1 MPTLL
6 LRAGLVYTGTG
17 SPSPDI
23 GRVGEGG
30 GEDQLKP
37 GWLLARDG
45 MIAEVGSGDPPAA
58 DAVLNLPNCLAVPG
72 LVNAHD
78 HMYQWATR
86 GYVPDGGLFEWL
98 RALYPVWAQIDAGTV
113 RIAARAAMARLLLSG
128 CTLSTDHHYVFPRG
142 RAGIFEALVESAR
155 ELGLRF
161 HPCRGSMSLG
171 ESAGGLPPD
180 SVVEKEDAI
189 LADTESLIRRFHD
202 PAPGSMCRLV
212 VAPCSPFSVT
222 PQLMRDSAE
231 LARRHGVR
239 LHTHLAET
247 LDEERFCAERF
258 GKRPFELMSDLG
270 WTGDDVWFAHGI
282 HFNDVEVRQVAETRT
297 GVAHCPSSNM
307 RLGAGACRVEDLLR
321 AGANVGLGVDG
332 AASNEDSNLATE
344 MHQTLLLARARAAMQ
359 GREDAATA
367 ISAREAWKVATVGGA
382 ACLGRD
388 DCGTLAVG
396 KCADVAFFRLD
407 DLGHAGMDD
416 PLAALALAPPA
427 RADAVVVN
435 GKVVVRDGR
444 LLTGDEAAIAR
455 DLASESERL
464 ASRARVRP

>member
-6 LRAGLVYTGTG
+6 LRAGQVYTGAG
-17 SPSPDI
+17 Q
-23 GRVGEGG
+23 EL
-30 GEDQLKP
+30 EN

-45 MIAEVGSGDPPAA
+45 FIVDVGSGPPPAA
-58 DAVLNLPNCLAVPG
+58 DDELHLPNCVAVPG

-98 RALYPVWAQIDAGTV
+98 RALYPVWAQIDADTV

-142 RAGIFEALVESAR
+142 REGIFEALVETAS

-171 ESAGGLPPD
+171 ESKGGLPPD
-180 SVVEKEDAI
+180 SVVEDEDAI
-189 LADTESLIRRFHD
+189 LADTEEKIHDFHD
-202 PAPGSMCRLV
+202 PAPGSMCRVV

-222 PQLMRDSAE
+222 PELMRDSAA

-239 LHTHLAET
+239 LHTHVAET
-247 LDEERFCAERF
+247 LDEERFCLEKF
-258 GKRPFELMSDLG
+258 GKRPLDLMQDLG
-270 WTGDDVWFAHGI
+270 WTGDDVWFAHGV
-282 HFNDVEVRQVAETRT
+282 HFNDADVATVAATGT
-297 GVAHCPSSNM
+297 GVAHCPSSNL
-307 RLGAGACRVEDLLR
+307 RLGAGVFRLSDLVR
-321 AGANVGLGVDG
+321 AGARVGLGVDG
-332 AASNEDSNLATE
+332 AASNEDSNLAME
-344 MHQTLLLARARAAMQ
+344 LHQALLLARGRAALQ
-359 GREDAATA
+359 GDPDAATA
-367 ISAREAWKVATVGGA
+367 MDARGAWRLATAGGA

-388 DCGTLAVG
+388 DCGTLEPG
-396 KCADVAFFRLD
+396 KCADVAFFRID
-407 DLGHAGMDD
+407 DLAHAGIED

-427 RADAVVVN
+427 RAEAVVVN

-444 LLTGDEAAIAR
+444 LLTGNEDQIVRDIA
-455 DLASESERL
+455 LESKRL
-464 ASRARVRP
+464 RSA

>member
-1 MPTLL
+1 VRTLL
-6 LRAGLVYTGTG
+6 LRAGILYTGA
-17 SPSPDI
+17 
-23 GRVGEGG
+23 GE
-30 GEDQLKP
+30 EIQN

-45 MIAEVGSGDPPAA
+45 LIAEVGSGPHPSA
-58 DAVLNLPNCLAVPG
+58 DEVLNLPSCLAVPG

-98 RALYPVWAQIDAGTV
+98 RALYPIWAQIDADTV

-128 CTLSTDHHYVFPRG
+128 CTLSTDHHYVFPHG
-142 RAGIFEALVESAR
+142 RAGIFEALVDTAS

-171 ESAGGLPPD
+171 ESKGGLPPD
-180 SVVEKEDAI
+180 SVVEDEDAI
-189 LADTESLIRRFHD
+189 LAHTEEMIHQFHD
-202 PAPGSMCRLV
+202 PAPGAMCRVV

-247 LDEERFCAERF
+247 LDEERFCLAHF
-258 GKRPFELMSDLG
+258 GKRPLELMQDLG
-270 WTGDDVWFAHGI
+270 WIGDDVWYAHGI
-282 HFNDVEVRQVAETRT
+282 HFDDAEVSQVAKSRT

-307 RLGAGACRVEDLLR
+307 RLGAGACRVEDLMR
-321 AGANVGLGVDG
+321 AGAIVGLGVDG
-332 AASNEDSNLATE
+332 AASNEDSNLAGE
-344 MHQTLLLARARAAMQ
+344 VHQAMLMGRTRAAMQ

-367 ISAREAWKVATVGGA
+367 LTARDAWRLATTGGA

-388 DCGTLAVG
+388 DCGSLAVG

-407 DLGHAGMDD
+407 DLGHAGIAN
-416 PLAALALAPPA
+416 PLAAMALAPPA
-427 RADAVVVN
+427 RAEAVVVN
-435 GKVVVRDGR
+435 GRVVVRDGR
-444 LLTGDEAAIAR
+444 LLTGDETEFAR
-455 DLASESERL
+455 DLAAESVRL
-464 ASRARVRP
+464 ASRVVR